1 MALLRFLIFVTLTNF
16 VFSCSPRSV
25 EVVKD
30 CGYCSSCVKGHT
42 QHIFDGDID
51 ESLIEKVKIGILR
64 IFQI

>member
-16 VFSCSPRSV
+16 GIHAQ
-25 EVVKD
+25 D

>member
-30 CGYCSSCVKGHT
+30 CGYCSNCVKGHT
-42 QHIFDGDID
+42 QLFDGDID